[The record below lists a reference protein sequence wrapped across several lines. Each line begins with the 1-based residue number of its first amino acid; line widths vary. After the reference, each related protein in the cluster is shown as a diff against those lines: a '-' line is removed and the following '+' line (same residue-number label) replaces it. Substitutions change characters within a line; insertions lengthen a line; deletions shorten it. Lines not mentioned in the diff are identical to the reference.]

1 MPFTAL
7 SNTDY
12 FLNIATSILDSCAD
26 ALDCNG
32 LDVPERLYV
41 GFDRPPQD
49 CCPELTAWVGNI
61 RPWDADFPDGR
72 RAGNLQCHNGWSF
85 DVTIRI
91 GRCYVD
97 IDEDG
102 SGLDVGTLTDFT
114 RPLYQDAAAL
124 LFGWVAQWRAG
135 NVTELT
141 TCDLVDIGALTQY
154 HEGGCAGHEFT
165 ITVGVV

>member
-1 MPFTAL
+1 MPFTAI
-7 SNTDY
+7 SDKDF
-12 FLNIATSILDSCAD
+12 FLNVATSILESCID

-32 LDVPERLYV
+32 LEIPSRVYV

-61 RPWDADFPDGR
+61 RPFDASFPDGR
-72 RAGNLQCHNGWSF
+72 HFGNLVCVNSYSF

-97 IDEDG
+97 IDTDG
-102 SGLDVGTLTDFT
+102 HALDVGTLTDMT
-114 RPLYQDAAAL
+114 RPLYWDVSAL
-124 LFGWVAQWRAG
+124 FIGWIAQWRAG
-135 NVTELT
+135 NVSELT
-141 TCDLVDIGALTQY
+141 GCDLVNVGAMTQY

-165 ITVGVV
+165 ITVGVD